1 MRYVHYMLINFNI
14 HHLTKECYLTDS
26 ATMHFYP
33 CVPTRVPASLRRRS
47 EGSPSRIQRPCNRI
61 CRAGRQRIPIDA
73 LPVAVRR
80 VLHHEASGG
89 RERVDM
95 LSLQAND
102 DSAGA
107 YDARSLC
114 RHCTNVLAFVPLLAT
129 LARLWVKTT
138 HSREHV
144 NVILC

>member
-1 MRYVHYMLINFNI
+1 MHIISLINFNI

-61 CRAGRQRIPIDA
+61 CRARRQRTPIDA
-73 LPVAVRR
+73 LPVVAAA
-80 VLHHEASGG
+80 VLHHEASGD

-95 LSLQAND
+95 LSLQASD

-107 YDARSLC
+107 YDARSLR
-114 RHCTNVLAFVPLLAT
+114 RHCANVLAFVPLLAT

-138 HSREHV
+138 HSHDRV
-144 NVILC
+144 SVVLY

>member
-1 MRYVHYMLINFNI
+1 
-14 HHLTKECYLTDS
+14 
-26 ATMHFYP
+26 MHFYP

-61 CRAGRQRIPIDA
+61 CRARRQRIPIDA
-73 LPVAVRR
+73 LPVVAAA
-80 VLHHEASGG
+80 VLHHEASGD

-95 LSLQAND
+95 LSLQASD

-114 RHCTNVLAFVPLLAT
+114 RHCANVLAFVPLLAT

-138 HSREHV
+138 HSHDRV
-144 NVILC
+144 SVVLY